1 VSGQAEG
8 TNARAAVIE
17 EVKEKGSGNGK
28 GKAKGRGNEE
38 EKDKKKEKE
47 GKGKGKERKDKCGGC
62 MQGSHNFSLEEMV
75 KLIKVVGEELPIGA
89 AGWEK
94 LASMYNT
101 WEKDGRYHECNVKS
115 LQGNFDSVCLV
126 PLPSPQFSCNLIHVY

>member
-1 VSGQAEG
+1 V
-8 TNARAAVIE
+8 RAAVIE

-28 GKAKGRGNEE
+28 RKAKWRGKEE

-47 GKGKGKERKDKCGGC
+47 GKGKGKERKVKHGSHT
-62 MQGSHNFSLEEMV
+62 QGSHNFSSEEMV
-75 KLIKVVGEELPIGA
+75 KLIKLVGEELLIGA

-101 WEKDGRYHECNVKS
+101 WAKDGRYHEHDVKS
-115 LQGNFDSVCLV
+115 LQGKFDSVCLV